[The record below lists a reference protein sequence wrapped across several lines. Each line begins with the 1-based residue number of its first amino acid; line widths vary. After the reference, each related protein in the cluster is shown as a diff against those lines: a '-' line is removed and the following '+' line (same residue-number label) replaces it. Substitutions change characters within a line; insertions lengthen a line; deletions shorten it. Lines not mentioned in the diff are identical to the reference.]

1 MKFKSLLATG
11 MLVFSQVVTTMA
23 AAAEA
28 DRPLSA
34 AERKASLYQLA
45 DLVEKNYV
53 FPELAASLKKQI
65 KQRADQ
71 DAYKEFNSARA
82 FALQLGKD
90 LQLLSKDKHFRV
102 NYAPEFVADEKPF
115 QAPGRAEI
123 AESHEQAQLRA
134 FGLERVERLNGN
146 IGYLDIRGFGPAYAV
161 AKGYTAAMSLLAGTD
176 ALIIDLRR
184 NRGGKPE
191 GVALLMSY
199 FFNEGDERHL
209 NSIYSRPENLTRDFY
224 TSDNVPL
231 RYTKPVYVLTSAA
244 TFSGGEECA
253 YDFQTQKRGTVVGE
267 VTGGGANPV
276 APYAIANGLVAAIPF
291 GRAINPITKTNWEG
305 TGVKPDLA
313 ASAADALSM
322 AYHHALQTLSAQP
335 RDEQHQQV
343 LQRTLARLQ
352 KSEVELPSY
361 K

>member
-1 MKFKSLLATG
+1 MKIKSLLVIG
-11 MLVFSQVVTTMA
+11 LSLFVQVILTLPA
-23 AAAEA
+23 QADN
-28 DRPLSA
+28 DRPLTA
-34 AERKASLYQLA
+34 TERKASLRQLA
-45 DLVEKNYV
+45 ELIEKNYV
-53 FPELAASLKKQI
+53 FPELAKDLKKQV
-65 KQRADQ
+65 KQRAER
-71 DAYKEFNSARA
+71 DAYQEFGTART
-82 FALQLGKD
+82 FAAQLGKD
-90 LQLLSKDKHFRV
+90 LQVLSKDKHFRV
-102 NYAPEFVADEKPF
+102 NFAPEFVPDDKAF
-115 QAPGRAEI
+115 QAPSAAEI

-134 FGLERVERLNGN
+134 YGLERVERLNGN

-161 AKGYTAAMSLLAGTD
+161 AKGYSAAMTLLAGTD

-191 GVALLMSY
+191 GVALLLSY

-209 NSIYSRPENLTRDFY
+209 NSIYSRPENQTRDFY

-244 TFSGGEECA
+244 SFSGAEECA
-253 YDFQTQKRGTVVGE
+253 YDFQTQKRGMIIGE

-276 APYAIANGLVAAIPF
+276 APYALGNGLVAAIPF

-305 TGVKPDLA
+305 VGVKPDLA
-313 ASAADALSM
+313 VTAAEALPR
-322 AYHHALQTLSAQP
+322 AYQQALQDLLKKP
-335 RDEQHQQV
+335 RDEQHGQV

-352 KSEVELPSY
+352 KAEVELPAY